1 MVEELFR
8 PRRDENGIPLLT
20 EVISDSDSAALNSA
34 EKHFSEVGTVESE
47 SSSPAAHNAATA
59 PLEKFSLQLRDSL
72 TQRILA
78 RLDPALEYRLNETTR
93 EVLEQ
98 AMPAVRA
105 ELQRALT
112 ETAVEVIG
120 RAIHQEFAKITTPKK

>member
-20 EVISDSDSAALNSA
+20 EVISDNDSAASNSA
-34 EKHFSEVGTVESE
+34 EKNFSTVEAAE
-47 SSSPAAHNAATA
+47 LQSSATAQNSGSA

>member
-1 MVEELFR
+1 
-8 PRRDENGIPLLT
+8 
-20 EVISDSDSAALNSA
+20 
-34 EKHFSEVGTVESE
+34 
-47 SSSPAAHNAATA
+47 
-59 PLEKFSLQLRDSL
+59 LQLRDSL

>member
-20 EVISDSDSAALNSA
+20 EVISDSDSAASNSA
-34 EKHFSEVGTVESE
+34 EKHFSAVAAAVQ
-47 SSSPAAHNAATA
+47 SSATAQNAGSA

>member
-20 EVISDSDSAALNSA
+20 EVISDSDSAASNSA
-34 EKHFSEVGTVESE
+34 EKHFSAVEAAE
-47 SSSPAAHNAATA
+47 LQSSATAHNAATA